1 MLYDAYL
8 WELSLRL
15 SLSPLSSV
23 LRLVSVFCSEQ
34 RWVQCCKQEHASCQI
49 WTLYPTTSRQ
59 RRYVR
64 KDSGY
69 DTRCVKVAAFSRES
83 YSLKV
88 TISFDCCIISAL
100 PQTHGL
106 ATCPSSLAPYVG
118 CRRVVFL
125 PKRRHSVS
133 CRRHVVDMFQSC
145 RRHDQMSCWPGCP
158 KRHDMSAVPDMS
170 VKCLVLWHEIQ
181 LKHTQFVLYTG

>member
-1 MLYDAYL
+1 MMRISGSYHSAYPF
-8 WELSLRL
+8 
-15 SLSPLSSV
+15 PLFLLFSV
-23 LRLVSVFCSEQ
+23 WSVYSARSNDGYSVVNKNMRVVKSEHCIPPPAA
-34 RWVQCCKQEHASCQI
+34 RGG
-49 WTLYPTTSRQ
+49 

-170 VKCLVLWHEIQ
+170 VKCLVL
-181 LKHTQFVLYTG
+181 